1 MADWRG
7 QQWEYGMIVGGLYP
21 FNDGDKYIGEY
32 YPDLLGEIHEIIGLV
47 DADMHKLKI
56 SKEKTTAGR
65 VF

>member
-1 MADWRG
+1 
-7 QQWEYGMIVGGLYP
+7 MIVGGLYP